1 MRLREIRIE
10 FQRRLERVPRLL
22 VHSHLAIVRAQ
33 RIVQHGEIRRLLLP
47 GLQPQ
52 VCQLQRFRQ
61 LLGLLGD
68 LLGRVLLGR
77 VGRLEPLK
85 ARLEIRAPRLQ
96 RALLLLQDL
105 LAGLQGP
112 RSGVGFFQDLGQLLD
127 LLGEPPGRGL
137 LGRIDRLQLPR
148 RRVELRVLGLQLAP
162 LLLRRL
168 LVFLQGLHPG
178 LRLLQ
183 GLGQL
188 LRLPSEPFG
197 RRLLGGIGR
206 LKPPEREVE
215 LCVGEVGDHHTTDEQ
230 AKGDRTDQNRPPD
243 LSRFRCGHAA
253 FGHAGLGQAVFDHA
267 VFGHSSLV
275 PSFSSFFSSC
285 FSSWFRVP
293 VPVTPTDS
301 PPEMIVGVRKKMSSV
316 LALRSSLDRKR
327 APRKGMSPKT
337 GSFFSAPIF
346 SSFMSPAMTRVVPS
360 LTITVVSALE
370 VSTMGIL
377 LPAAVVRERLT
388 ELTSGLIFMLTKPSS
403 LMVGSPLSWRPTS
416 MNVTCSAVVEALVVW
431 VTAEVTY
438 ASRVPTRIFASSFST
453 TAICGVERIFVL
465 PTDWRS
471 SSTARNLSDANVPR
485 ISLPDALGGGTM
497 GKNCVTC
504 TSTTRS
510 EERRVGKECR
520 SRWSPY

>member
-10 FQRRLERVPRLL
+10 FQRRLKRVPRLL

-33 RIVQHGEIRRLLLP
+33 RIVQHGQIRRLLLP

-77 VGRLEPLK
+77 
-85 ARLEIRAPRLQ
+85 
-96 RALLLLQDL
+96 
-105 LAGLQGP
+105 
-112 RSGVGFFQDLGQLLD
+112 
-127 LLGEPPGRGL
+127 
-137 LGRIDRLQLPR
+137 
-148 RRVELRVLGLQLAP
+148 
-162 LLLRRL
+162 
-168 LVFLQGLHPG
+168 
-178 LRLLQ
+178 
-183 GLGQL
+183 
-188 LRLPSEPFG
+188 
-197 RRLLGGIGR
+197 IGR

-215 LCVGEVGDHHTTDEQ
+215 LCVGEVGDHPTTDEQ
-230 AKGDRTDQNRPPD
+230 AKGDRTDQDRPPD
-243 LSRFRCGHAA
+243 LSWFRCDHAA
-253 FGHAGLGQAVFDHA
+253 FGQAGLGQAVFDHA
-267 VFGHSSLV
+267 VVGHSSFV

-285 FSSWFRVP
+285 FSSCFRVP

-301 PPEMIVGVRKKMSSV
+301 TPEMIVGVRKKMSSV
-316 LALRSSLDRKR
+316 FALRSSLDRKR

-403 LMVGSPLSWRPTS
+403 LMVGSTLSWRPTS

-431 VTAEVTY
+431 VTAEVT
-438 ASRVPTRIFASSFST
+438 
-453 TAICGVERIFVL
+453 
-465 PTDWRS
+465 
-471 SSTARNLSDANVPR
+471 
-485 ISLPDALGGGTM
+485 
-497 GKNCVTC
+497 
-504 TSTTRS
+504 
-510 EERRVGKECR
+510 
-520 SRWSPY
+520 